1 MGWLR
6 IDVQIE
12 NAAGFSQ
19 LKTHCEFL
27 IKCFVSK
34 RGWVGQCSSGSV
46 RSVGLCISVQVI
58 VWVCVCQCSFL
69 RASMQV
75 WGCECVCERERERER
90 ERVSERE

>member
-34 RGWVGQCSSGSV
+34 RGWVGQCSSGSESAKRGAV
-46 RSVGLCISVQVI
+46 HFCSGDRLD
-58 VWVCVCQCSFL
+58 VCL
-69 RASMQV
+69 SMQLFESV
-75 WGCECVCERERERER
+75 YASL
-90 ERVSERE
+90 RV